1 MRQII
6 DMMTYTKQDLAMG
19 RFDNAEKNQHQIWLM
34 SLTLSSSDNKW
45 IARSKHIKDLFT
57 NFVVPYSRN
66 NFAEICHE

>member
-34 SLTLSSSDNKW
+34 SLTLSSSDNK
-45 IARSKHIKDLFT
+45 
-57 NFVVPYSRN
+57 
-66 NFAEICHE
+66 